1 MIRITN
7 NLFESIQ
14 KVMQGETQPAP
25 KVETKEVA
33 EGQVDKAHYCATHV
47 EHPIFGD
54 GECIAEAHAD
64 PDADGNIEWYTVQF
78 SDGVRKVY
86 TEAMKVKKAKMHE
99 HAEVTDEELEQIDEL
114 SPSTLTSY
122 RHKARNSELRSAE
135 TARRDTE
142 ISQQTTNPTV
152 KAKSAAYA
160 AQAQATAEKRRAGQ
174 QKATSRLSNMEE
186 GAMSGLDADRKD
198 RAYQTRQAKTTMKH
212 ISNPTPGEKAAAKD
226 IKPGIAGYRDR
237 IAMLKS
243 AQARGGLKA
252 EGMDPVGKEDSDI
265 NNDGKTD
272 KSDSYLHNRR
282 KAIKAAMK
290 EEVEIVYYVEES
302 LKVEVPTEPTYAD
315 YLEAARTLADDT
327 VSEKEII
334 AVASEAFD
342 TNDFDIILE
351 AAMSKAQKK
360 DVKDKMSYY
369 FGPEK
374 KAKPAPT
381 STSSTTSSSGNFAM
395 KKTATGTVYQ
405 RKLKDN
411 EGQGTT
417 QAERRTMKRIASR
430 SK

>member
-99 HAEVTDEELEQIDEL
+99 HAEVTNEELEQIDEL

-212 ISNPTPGEKAAAKD
+212 ISNPTPGETAAAKD

-237 IAMLKS
+237 IAILKS

>member
-99 HAEVTDEELEQIDEL
+99 HAEVTNEELEQIDEL

-160 AQAQATAEKRRAGQ
+160 SQAQATAEKRRAGQ
-174 QKATSRLSNMEE
+174 LKATSRLSNMEE
-186 GAMSGLDADRKD
+186 GGMSD
-198 RAYQTRQAKTTMKH
+198 
-212 ISNPTPGEKAAAKD
+212 
-226 IKPGIAGYRDR
+226 
-237 IAMLKS
+237 
-243 AQARGGLKA
+243 
-252 EGMDPVGKEDSDI
+252 
-265 NNDGKTD
+265 
-272 KSDSYLHNRR
+272 
-282 KAIKAAMK
+282 
-290 EEVEIVYYVEES
+290 
-302 LKVEVPTEPTYAD
+302 
-315 YLEAARTLADDT
+315 
-327 VSEKEII
+327 
-334 AVASEAFD
+334 
-342 TNDFDIILE
+342 
-351 AAMSKAQKK
+351 
-360 DVKDKMSYY
+360 
-369 FGPEK
+369 
-374 KAKPAPT
+374 
-381 STSSTTSSSGNFAM
+381 
-395 KKTATGTVYQ
+395 
-405 RKLKDN
+405 
-411 EGQGTT
+411 
-417 QAERRTMKRIASR
+417 
-430 SK
+430 

>member
-99 HAEVTDEELEQIDEL
+99 HAEVTNEELEQIDEL

-212 ISNPTPGEKAAAKD
+212 ISNPTPGETAAAKD

>member
-99 HAEVTDEELEQIDEL
+99 HAEVTNEELEQIDEL

-174 QKATSRLSNMEE
+174 LKATSRLSNMEE
-186 GAMSGLDADRKD
+186 G
-198 RAYQTRQAKTTMKH
+198 
-212 ISNPTPGEKAAAKD
+212 
-226 IKPGIAGYRDR
+226 
-237 IAMLKS
+237 
-243 AQARGGLKA
+243 
-252 EGMDPVGKEDSDI
+252 MDPVGKEDDDI